1 MFLLITITN
10 AISRNGN
17 RDWIMWGG
25 SLGDQSDSSDFP
37 SATCHWH
44 RNIFL
49 INLSCHDCVWTKG
62 PGPHLYGFVTKSCPL
77 PCIVGFLSWAPGPA
91 TWDTTLTFSDNFS
104 VRLSPWVAG
113 SSLCFKSSVPDAGMV
128 KERALCPIS
137 PSAHGDSFPCHIFLH
152 SPCYPQSIPNPVW
165 PVLPQIPLQFFL
177 TSSEASVT
185 GVSISRGKY
194 ELSPLP
200 WRETM
205 DSLRAIL
212 PTPGR
217 WRMSCGCFLLW
228 PVWISSPG
236 AGSLSPGPAS
246 FLPCPYLQCVL
257 FFFFLPN
264 QFLSWSQHL
273 HLDQNLLHLKILIKS
288 YNIAVFAM
296 QLKPCHVCREDLNV
310 GM

>member
-10 AISRNGN
+10 AISQNGN

-49 INLSCHDCVWTKG
+49 INLSCHGCVWTKG

-137 PSAHGDSFPCHIFLH
+137 PSAHDDSFPCHIFLH
-152 SPCYPQSIPNPVW
+152 SPCFPQSIPNPVW
-165 PVLPQIPLQFFL
+165 PVLPQIPLQLFL
-177 TSSEASVT
+177 TSSEAGVT

-205 DSLRAIL
+205 DSSEGHPPHTRAMEDAMWLLSAMTCRDIL
-212 PTPGR
+212 SRGR
-217 WRMSCGCFLLW
+217 LFVSWSRQLSAL
-228 PVWISSPG
+228 
-236 AGSLSPGPAS
+236 SLPAVCS
-246 FLPCPYLQCVL
+246 FL
-257 FFFFLPN
+257 FFP
-264 QFLSWSQHL
+264 S
-273 HLDQNLLHLKILIKS
+273 
-288 YNIAVFAM
+288 
-296 QLKPCHVCREDLNV
+296 
-310 GM
+310 